1 MATTNYRV
9 EGNEI
14 HFDPMKITKAEAK
27 AIKKLQDFFGY
38 VIVPETAKKEEKEKS
53 GIWTA
58 AAIQEFLNKNGTK
71 AQIEKYW
78 KLHDEPMLDKET
90 KKPLLIK
97 KDNPKTGKKAGEVRV
112 KGHIATLKWFS
123 EQFPKYGKEEAEKE
137 EE

>member
-9 EGNEI
+9 VGNEI

-38 VIVPETAKKEEKEKS
+38 SIVPEKEEKEKS
-53 GIWTA
+53 EIWTA

-78 KLHDEPMLDKET
+78 KLHDEPMVDKET
-90 KKPLLIK
+90 NQPLLIK
-97 KDNPKTGKKAGEVRV
+97 KDNPKTGRKAGEVRV
-112 KGHIATLKWFS
+112 KGHIATLRWF
-123 EQFPKYGKEEAEKE
+123 KEEFPDYGEEK
-137 EE
+137 